1 MSEIDLMR
9 QIQFRASELG
19 HRLWRNNV
27 GFCNDPKLRFG
38 LCPGSSDLI
47 GISKDGRFIAVEVK
61 TSKGRTSPGQE
72 SFIQV
77 VRRLG
82 GIGII
87 ARKVED
93 FNV

>member
-1 MSEIDLMR
+1 MR
-9 QIQFRASELG
+9 QIQLEASRHG

-38 LCPGSSDLI
+38 LCPGSADLI
-47 GISKDGRFIAVEVK
+47 GLTKTGRFLAVEVK
-61 TSKGRTSPGQE
+61 APRGRATKGQE
-72 SFIQV
+72 SFIET

-87 ARKVED
+87 AKSIED
-93 FNV
+93 FNDGIKP